1 MSEIHVLHL
10 IDGLTFGGAETLLR
24 DLAAGQEKRGYR
36 VTVGYSTPGPFVQE
50 LENKG
55 LRLIHIPRLG
65 LVDPFFLLR
74 MVRLMRSDPPQ
85 VVHTHLFKSDFHG
98 RLAARL
104 AGVPVVIS
112 TLHNNDVWAN
122 NFFMGRTYGA
132 TSRWADRLIAVS
144 SEVKAFHLEKTAVPE
159 GKVLVIENG
168 VDVAAFDGYEKQAQA
183 IRAEFGISPNASVL
197 GIIGRLKPQKDL
209 PTFLQAAVE
218 ILRARPDTRF
228 LVVGDGPL
236 LPELQA
242 QAQALGLLPALVFT
256 GMRKDVPAILAS
268 IDILVLSSLWEGLP
282 VILLEAMAAARPVV
296 STAVDGIR
304 GVALPEE
311 TALLVPTSSPSALAQ
326 ACLQLIGDPQRARQM
341 GAAGRGRVLEN
352 YSLDAMINRI
362 SALYVELLNAKGIA
376 TDSIHPLSLRG

>member
-1 MSEIHVLHL
+1 
-10 IDGLTFGGAETLLR
+10 
-24 DLAAGQEKRGYR
+24 
-36 VTVGYSTPGPFVQE
+36 
-50 LENKG
+50 
-55 LRLIHIPRLG
+55 
-65 LVDPFFLLR
+65 
-74 MVRLMRSDPPQ
+74 
-85 VVHTHLFKSDFHG
+85 
-98 RLAARL
+98 
-104 AGVPVVIS
+104 VPVVIS

-122 NFFMGRTYGA
+122 NFLMGRTYGA
-132 TSRWADRLIAVS
+132 TARWADRLIAVS
-144 SEVKAFHLEKTAVPE
+144 TEVKAFHLEKTAVPE
-159 GKVLVIENG
+159 EKVLVIENG
-168 VDVAAFDGYEKQAQA
+168 VDVAAFDGYEKQAQV
-183 IRAEFGISPNASVL
+183 IRAEFGISPNAPVL

-236 LPELQA
+236 QPELQA
-242 QAQALGLLPALVFT
+242 QAQALGLFPALVFT

-304 GVALPEE
+304 GVALPDE

-341 GAAGRGRVLEN
+341 GTVGRGRVLEN

-362 SALYVELLNAKGIA
+362 SALYIELLNAKGIA
-376 TDSIHPLSLRG
+376 TDSIHAVEWRE